1 MNHLGSLYRD
11 WGYYSDAEETHLQAL
26 AMVKDVYG
34 ADHIGTVELYALGQL
49 YRHEQRFDEAA
60 EVYSR
65 GAGTFASRMER
76 LGQTQQTQGHR

>member
-1 MNHLGSLYRD
+1 
-11 WGYYSDAEETHLQAL
+11 
-26 AMVKDVYG
+26 MVKDVYG
-34 ADHIGTVELYALGQL
+34 AEHIGTVELSALGQL

-65 GAGTFASRMER
+65 VAGAFAGRRER